1 MNTTIT
7 KSAFFKVPRETV
19 WAFLTQHDKLA
30 QWFFAADADL
40 AAGKD
45 FVMSQPGETG
55 EEAKR
60 CWGTVLEM
68 ERPSKL
74 VYTFTIKPMNGV
86 MSTVSW
92 TLEEAL
98 GGTKLS
104 LEHTGL
110 EKTGEAALGLLAALD
125 AGWDR
130 HIGKLRETIA

>member
-1 MNTTIT
+1 MSTTIT

-19 WAFLTQHDKLA
+19 WAFLTQRDKLA

-40 AAGKD
+40 APGQD

-55 EEAKR
+55 EAAIR

-68 ERPSKL
+68 ERPSRL

-86 MSTVSW
+86 MSTVTW
-92 TLEEAL
+92 TLDEAL
-98 GGTKLS
+98 GGTRLS

-110 EKTGEAALGLLAALD
+110 EKTGEAALGLLTGLD
-125 AGWDR
+125 SGWDR
-130 HIGKLRETIA
+130 HIGKLREVAQ